1 MNEHK
6 LSKLTLLL
14 MVELLEL
21 IHRPKIATHWWTHA
35 CRLRRWALHW
45 PDLHLVLE
53 LSGLRSLLMGPKLAG
68 RWPLTTSACL

>member
-21 IHRPKIATHWWTHA
+21 IHRPKITTHWWTRA
-35 CRLRRWALHW
+35 RWL
-45 PDLHLVLE
+45 DLYLVVQDTYSWFTSTCPIGVQDPYSWD
-53 LSGLRSLLMGPKLAG
+53 LSSQVAG
-68 RWPLTTSACL
+68 R